1 MSAYKFIHKSV
12 KHKNKVNCGSNT
24 THKVVASVSND
35 EVLHSLT
42 ASVISETFPTKLKWN
57 TRLAPSMGFTI
68 YHQQHYSTS
77 CLAVSV
83 GQSRA
88 EVSLLQYFCHRS
100 RDDMFNA
107 HAIQRCYASH
117 ASTLYPVLIQNVESM
132 LCTTIYKCYCSQ
144 SSTFNQ
150 LFSSY

>member
-1 MSAYKFIHKSV
+1 
-12 KHKNKVNCGSNT
+12 
-24 THKVVASVSND
+24 
-35 EVLHSLT
+35 
-42 ASVISETFPTKLKWN
+42 VISETFPTKLKWN

-77 CLAVSV
+77 CLAVNV

-88 EVSLLQYFCHRS
+88 EVSLLQYFYHRS

-107 HAIQRCYASH
+107 HAIQRCYAS
-117 ASTLYPVLIQNVESM
+117 TLYPVLIQNVESM
-132 LCTTIYKCYCSQ
+132 LYTTIYKCYCSQ